1 MRNEE
6 TLRKQ
11 KQREMSAVLR
21 EQMKEI
27 EERRKRDKEED
38 LKYLQAVHEDLK
50 KFSVEGEEL
59 LQKQKDKYEKNRNIW
74 TQQVTHPLSHS
85 LSFCCPLSCCP
96 LPHLPSLPSS
106 LCAGSWRI
114 RKKLSGVIKRN
125 SRQLS
130 KKS

>member
-74 TQQVTHPLSHS
+74 TQQVTHPLSLFLLSS
-85 LSFCCPLSCCP
+85 LLLS
-96 LPHLPSLPSS
+96 LASSSLPPFLP
-106 LCAGSWRI
+106 LCW
-114 RKKLSGVIKRN
+114 
-125 SRQLS
+125 
-130 KKS
+130 